1 MIKNDY
7 DNYLK
12 FLENKTQGNDYSG
25 FEVSENKINSMLYP
39 FQNALTRWAL
49 KKGRSAIFADC
60 GLGKTPIQLEWAQKV
75 LEKTNKS
82 VLIITPLAVSHQTI
96 KEGEKFNVDCSRSIN
111 GKFSGNQ
118 IIVTNYERLHYFNPK
133 NFAGI
138 VCDECFTPD
147 TPIDVFNIDNTLTT
161 KYIKDINIGDRIY
174 NAGGLDYVHGTYKRP
189 VNRAIQITIKKRQF
203 TCSENHPF
211 FTLQGWKC
219 AKDIQAGDCLMATE
233 EAVRLVR
240 NDFSTEVFSQQ
251 ESKILR
257 NVLLSEMANE
267 HPKKQ
272 NKSTQSRSYSQTS
285 KKDVCLVPGGQSKSI
300 ESTRKN
306 SQFKPNGKSC
316 QCKKNDSDQNQKP
329 NSTLLEREKGG
340 KWTRAYFTG
349 TDNEKSLIWKL
360 VFELCNYFR
369 KKTVGLSYLLQSR
382 FRKSGF
388 KNSNRSRWAFPLFKK
403 RAGHKKRQK
412 IKFIGVESVA
422 ILEQGNPKLEKYRD
436 ETGIIYFYDIEA
448 KQHPSFSVNNCLV
461 HNSSAIKNFQG
472 KTKTAITEF
481 MRTLPYRLLCT
492 ATASPNDYIE
502 LGTSSEALGEL
513 GRMDMLSMFFKNDE
527 NSLHP
532 IWWGARW
539 RFKAHAEEAFW
550 KWIVSW
556 ARALRRPSD
565 MGFSDNGFILPE
577 LIEREHVV
585 KSGIKR
591 KGFFP
596 TLAKTLKEQ
605 REERRLTLDK
615 RCHLV
620 AELVNHSKPAVV
632 WCHLN
637 TEADMLE
644 KIIPDAKQISGS
656 NTDEEKEE
664 LFSAFANGQLRV
676 LVTKP
681 KIGAFGLNWQH
692 CAHETFFPSHS
703 FEQYYQGV
711 RRCWRF
717 GQKKK
722 VIVDMITSE
731 GEQGVMQNLQRKAEA
746 ADKMFSIL
754 VKEMMNELKINRKTV
769 FANKME
775 VPPWLLK
782 TN

>member
-7 DNYLK
+7 DDYLK
-12 FLENKTQGNDYSG
+12 FLENKTQGNSYSG

-75 LEKTNKS
+75 VEQTNKP
-82 VLIITPLAVSHQTI
+82 VLILTPLAVSFQTI
-96 KEGEKFNVDCSRSIN
+96 REGAKFKIDCFRSIN
-111 GKFSGNQ
+111 GKFSGGR
-118 IIVTNYERLHYFNPK
+118 IIVANYERLHHFNP
-133 NFAGI
+133 NDFSGM
-138 VCDECFTPD
+138 VCDE
-147 TPIDVFNIDNTLTT
+147 
-161 KYIKDINIGDRIY
+161 
-174 NAGGLDYVHGTYKRP
+174 
-189 VNRAIQITIKKRQF
+189 
-203 TCSENHPF
+203 S
-211 FTLQGWKC
+211 
-219 AKDIQAGDCLMATE
+219 
-233 EAVRLVR
+233 
-240 NDFSTEVFSQQ
+240 
-251 ESKILR
+251 
-257 NVLLSEMANE
+257 
-267 HPKKQ
+267 
-272 NKSTQSRSYSQTS
+272 
-285 KKDVCLVPGGQSKSI
+285 SI
-300 ESTRKN
+300 
-306 SQFKPNGKSC
+306 
-316 QCKKNDSDQNQKP
+316 
-329 NSTLLEREKGG
+329 
-340 KWTRAYFTG
+340 
-349 TDNEKSLIWKL
+349 
-360 VFELCNYFR
+360 
-369 KKTVGLSYLLQSR
+369 
-382 FRKSGF
+382 
-388 KNSNRSRWAFPLFKK
+388 
-403 RAGHKKRQK
+403 
-412 IKFIGVESVA
+412 
-422 ILEQGNPKLEKYRD
+422 
-436 ETGIIYFYDIEA
+436 
-448 KQHPSFSVNNCLV
+448 
-461 HNSSAIKNFQG
+461 IKNFEG

-481 MRTLPYRLLCT
+481 MRILPYRLLCT

-565 MGFSDNGFILPE
+565 MGFSDDGFILPE

-585 KSGIKR
+585 KLGIKR
-591 KGFFP
+591 KGLFP

-620 AELVNHSKPAVV
+620 AELVDHSKPAVV

-644 KIIPDAKQISGS
+644 KIIPDAKQISGG

-703 FEQYYQGV
+703 FEQYYQGI

-754 VKEMMNELKINRKTV
+754 VKEMMNELKINRKTI